1 LNALSLTER
10 YEGRDSDRCLPGQ
23 NHRLLQPVTFFR
35 QKAASPRAFAASM
48 KGELAMRGQAL
59 EAGSSRG
66 PAAQAAPPV
75 SADGTARANS
85 TDMAEVIDGGL
96 VQAIAALPACFRST
110 IYLADIEGYQ
120 YQEVANILG
129 IPVGTVISRLRR
141 GRLKLRRQFAA

>member
-1 LNALSLTER
+1 
-10 YEGRDSDRCLPGQ
+10 
-23 NHRLLQPVTFFR
+23 
-35 QKAASPRAFAASM
+35 M

-66 PAAQAAPPV
+66 PAAQAASPV

-96 VQAIAALPACFRST
+96 VRAIAALPAGVRST